1 MADYLTHDVI
11 LNFADETPED
21 STLNVL
27 RFQARNTTLVIA
39 RSPVGK
45 HQPLDEA
52 LTAQL
57 DQLRNKTQALSITPA
72 QITHLGH
79 QQQVEGREMA
89 VQFMTG
95 DKPNFQLQVAC
106 LIPGQHR
113 MLVLNYS
120 KQGPLSDGDISH
132 WRAIKQTLRFS

>member
-1 MADYLTHDVI
+1 MADYLTHDVT
-11 LNFADETPED
+11 LDFADETPED

-45 HQPLDEA
+45 HQTLDEA

-95 DKPNFQLQVAC
+95 DKPNFQLQAAC

-120 KQGPLSDGDISH
+120 KQGPLSDGDITH

>member
-1 MADYLTHDVI
+1 MTDYLTHDVI
-11 LNFADETPED
+11 LSFADETPED

-27 RFQARNTTLVIA
+27 RFSKRNTTLVIA
-39 RSPVGK
+39 RSPVDK
-45 HQPLDEA
+45 RQSLDEA

-72 QITHLGH
+72 QITHLGN

-95 DKPNFQLQVAC
+95 GKPNFQLQVAC
-106 LIPGQHR
+106 LIPGQQR
-113 MLVLNYS
+113 LLVLNYS
-120 KQGPLSDGDISH
+120 KQGPFSDGDITH

>member
-11 LNFADETPED
+11 LDFADETPED

-45 HQPLDEA
+45 HQTLDEA

-57 DQLRNKTQALSITPA
+57 DQLRNKTQLTITPA

-120 KQGPLSDGDISH
+120 KQGPLSDGVITH

>member
-11 LNFADETPED
+11 LDFADETPED

-45 HQPLDEA
+45 HQTLDEA

-57 DQLRNKTQALSITPA
+57 DQLRNKTQLTITPA

-95 DKPNFQLQVAC
+95 DKPNFRLQVAC

-120 KQGPLSDGDISH
+120 KQGPLSDGDITH

>member
-11 LNFADETPED
+11 LDFADETPED

-39 RSPVGK
+39 HSPVGK
-45 HQPLDEA
+45 HQTLDEA

-57 DQLRNKTQALSITPA
+57 DQLRNKTQLTITPA

-120 KQGPLSDGDISH
+120 KQGPLSDGDITH